1 MNFRV
6 LFLLFIVPALHA
18 ELPPSAYEAMQA
30 KAPEQLEIEVLRVSV
45 EPGESPTQKNVHV
58 VALTT
63 KVVRTGCDLK
73 PDEIINILYSI
84 RDHPQGWFGPGEV
97 PIPVEKA
104 HSVAYLTR
112 MESGDFEPAA
122 GRMSFSNF

>member
-1 MNFRV
+1 MNIRV
-6 LFLLFIVPALHA
+6 LFLLFIVPGLHA

-45 EPGESPTQKNVHV
+45 EPGESPTQKDVHV
-58 VALTT
+58 VALTV
-63 KVVRTGCDLK
+63 KVIRTGSDLK
-73 PDEIINILYSI
+73 PNEIINILYSI
-84 RDHPQGWFGPGEV
+84 RDHPQGWAGAGEV
-97 PIPVEKA
+97 PIPVEKT

-112 MESGDFEPAA
+112 MESGDFAPAA